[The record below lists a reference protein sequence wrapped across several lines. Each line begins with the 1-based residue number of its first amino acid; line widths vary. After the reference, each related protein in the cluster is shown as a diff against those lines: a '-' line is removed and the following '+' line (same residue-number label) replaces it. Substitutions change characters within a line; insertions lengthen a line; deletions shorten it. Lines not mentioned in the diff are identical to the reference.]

1 VNTSANVNAVN
12 GAFSGDVNIVGA
24 LTTGTGPIAN
34 GVYDSD
40 WRLAANHSFYSTA
53 GSGKIDFS
61 NATGIWKMPTGA
73 GTIGG
78 TTDFNGAITARNITL
93 DANYNIV
100 TSGTGT
106 ITSAAAITGE
116 QITSTDDITVYDKA
130 TVDELYVNETSDFLQ
145 EAEFS
150 VAIDMTSYETAVD
163 TGISDSNIPG
173 LYFVGNASA
182 NQTLTLPAAASA
194 DGCSLVFVVK
204 ANVGSYNVVIDGDD
218 AETIN
223 GAATK
228 TNSDQYS
235 MPEVTSDGTAWY
247 ITDSIGTWT

>member
-1 VNTSANVNAVN
+1 MKKIIAILLLLLLSGVVSASWYTSPKNVNTSANVNAVN

-24 LTTGTGPIAN
+24 
-34 GVYDSD
+34 
-40 WRLAANHSFYSTA
+40 
-53 GSGKIDFS
+53 
-61 NATGIWKMPTGA
+61 
-73 GTIGG
+73 
-78 TTDFNGAITARNITL
+78 
-93 DANYNIV
+93 
-100 TSGTGT
+100 
-106 ITSAAAITGE
+106 
-116 QITSTDDITVYDKA
+116 
-130 TVDELYVNETSDFLQ
+130 LYVNETSDFLQ

-235 MPEVTSDGTAWY
+235 MLEVTSDGTAWY